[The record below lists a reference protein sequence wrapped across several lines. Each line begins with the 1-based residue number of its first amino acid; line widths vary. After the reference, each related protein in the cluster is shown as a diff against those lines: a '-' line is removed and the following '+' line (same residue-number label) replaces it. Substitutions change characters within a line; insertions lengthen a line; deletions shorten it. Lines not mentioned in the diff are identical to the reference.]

1 MPKTEVIP
9 QDQSVRLPKAKLLI
23 LVLGLQTALFISFID
38 STSVSTILPIIGRDL
53 DAAESVTWAGTAFL
67 VANTSFQIITSRLS
81 DVFGRKIVLL
91 GSLFLFGF
99 GDLLAGF
106 AQNKVWLY
114 TARAVAGI
122 GGGGINSLT
131 MIILSDVV
139 TVRER
144 GKYLSLLGIGIASGS
159 GQPVLFGDYRRE
171 LIMYSRGSL
180 PRGGPCR
187 ESTVG
192 MGILDHRA
200 A

>member
-1 MPKTEVIP
+1 MVQQVVP
-9 QDQSVRLPKAKLLI
+9 QDQSVKLPKAKLLI

-38 STSVSTILPIIGRDL
+38 STSVSTILPVIGRDL
-53 DAAESVTWAGTAFL
+53 NAAESVTWAGTAFL

-81 DVFGRKIVLL
+81 DCFGRKIVLL
-91 GSLFLFGF
+91 GSLFLFGS

-114 TARAVAGI
+114 VARAIAGI

-159 GQPVLFGDYRRE
+159 GE
-171 LIMYSRGSL
+171 LGFKRCSGVR
-180 PRGGPCR
+180 
-187 ESTVG
+187 
-192 MGILDHRA
+192 
-200 A
+200 

>member
-1 MPKTEVIP
+1 MVKVEVIP

-23 LVLGLQTALFISFID
+23 IIFGLQIALFISFID

-122 GGGGINSLT
+122 GGGGINSLS

-159 GQPVLFGDYRRE
+159 GEHTGRVN
-171 LIMYSRGSL
+171 SS
-180 PRGGPCR
+180 
-187 ESTVG
+187 
-192 MGILDHRA
+192 
-200 A
+200 